1 MFFYLNTFA
10 TAQKLFVWSL
20 IAGYIVLNN
29 KIASKI
35 INRIVFGYLKK
46 KNVIFLL
53 LLWGIISVY
62 SITPFSQIL
71 SEVILKKGINIEFRA
86 FFCQL
91 YHEWCGEMRPI
102 SKCNLNRCKLFCKSD
117 SKTLHLFPLKWCDFF
132 VSALVL
138 SCWVDTKIEMNHCVF
153 AMVHFLFMRKKK
165 HNILIYL
172 LDDSG
177 SFISQFSTANSSI
190 MPIISFRERLV
201 SAASF
206 SSWPYISSF
215 ILIEKTLY
223 PSSPFRPDFLVISSF
238 FAITV
243 TYDIYYNLT
252 SAHTVC
258 YVLC

>member
-1 MFFYLNTFA
+1 MIIIIRVNNQRIITVLMTAYLMNVFYLNTFA

-91 YHEWCGEMRPI
+91 YHE
-102 SKCNLNRCKLFCKSD
+102 
-117 SKTLHLFPLKWCDFF
+117 
-132 VSALVL
+132 
-138 SCWVDTKIEMNHCVF
+138 
-153 AMVHFLFMRKKK
+153 
-165 HNILIYL
+165 
-172 LDDSG
+172 
-177 SFISQFSTANSSI
+177 
-190 MPIISFRERLV
+190 
-201 SAASF
+201 
-206 SSWPYISSF
+206 
-215 ILIEKTLY
+215 
-223 PSSPFRPDFLVISSF
+223 
-238 FAITV
+238 
-243 TYDIYYNLT
+243 
-252 SAHTVC
+252 
-258 YVLC
+258 